1 MGLIKDDIWSGNPK
15 QKRKIKTLWHG
26 DDVAQLEHSKNKY
39 YDSAFRYIHIY
50 NKQETNHMC
59 NCLLL
64 REREREIVLESLI
77 LLFHPL
83 DCSPNLA
90 HTY

>member
-1 MGLIKDDIWSGNPK
+1 MAMMWLNWSIAKINTTIQLLDI
-15 QKRKIKTLWHG
+15 
-26 DDVAQLEHSKNKY
+26 Y
-39 YDSAFRYIHIY
+39 IY

-64 REREREIVLESLI
+64 REREREREREIVLESLI

>member
-1 MGLIKDDIWSGNPK
+1 MAMIWLNWSIAKINVTLQLLDIYK
-15 QKRKIKTLWHG
+15 C
-26 DDVAQLEHSKNKY
+26 
-39 YDSAFRYIHIY
+39 

-59 NCLLL
+59 NCLLRERE

-83 DCSPNLA
+83 DFSPNLA
-90 HTY
+90 HSY